1 MNHCKSPGL
10 ALLGAVATLLM
21 PAIAQAQEK
30 TNPPK
35 KKVIRAVRLS
45 DAGSSRKPPTQAELK
60 QRFTKKLEGAWIKN
74 GAWNLDYEKA
84 LQASKASGKQVFAYF
99 TRSYA
104 P

>member
-10 ALLGAVATLLM
+10 ALLGAVTTLLM
-21 PAIAQAQEK
+21 PAMAQGQEK
-30 TNPPK
+30 TNPPNK
-35 KKVIRAVRLS
+35 KLVRAIKLS
-45 DAGSSRKPPTQAELK
+45 ASGGSRKPPTQVELK
-60 QRFTKKLEGAWIKN
+60 LRFTKKLEGAWIKN
-74 GAWNLDYEKA
+74 AAWNLDYEKA